1 MAEEKK
7 RMGRHTF
14 SMEERERLRIG
25 GVLEVLSFDEEGIM
39 METTCGLL
47 MLKGTGLHIGKLD
60 LEAGDVV
67 IDGNIDS
74 LVYSDGSP
82 LERYSILSRLF
93 R

>member
-82 LERYSILSRLF
+82 LERHSILSRLF